1 MFIYAILIWV
11 LITLNAPVWTYVF
24 IGISALIKIL
34 NAGVQLGKNA
44 RDQYM
49 GNDKC
54 CGNCNFACYD
64 KMNGYVCCNPE
75 SEYVADFVDYEFCC
89 DEHEEKE

>member
-1 MFIYAILIWV
+1 MC
-11 LITLNAPVWTYVF
+11 
-24 IGISALIKIL
+24 
-34 NAGVQLGKNA
+34 
-44 RDQYM
+44 
-49 GNDKC
+49 NDKC